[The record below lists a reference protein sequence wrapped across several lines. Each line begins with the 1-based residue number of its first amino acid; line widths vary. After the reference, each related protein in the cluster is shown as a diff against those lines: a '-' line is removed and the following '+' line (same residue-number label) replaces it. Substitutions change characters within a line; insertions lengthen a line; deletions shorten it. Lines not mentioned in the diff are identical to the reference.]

1 MYNYEVSQEV
11 RLNFWP
17 EFFLGVRKV
26 LFQGDNFL
34 WGHFCIELL
43 LFSVSHLFCLASHS
57 SFQFSFPYGYLL
69 FFNIGFNSDEDIL
82 ETSQVHLVYC
92 GDVHSDSYLFYMVII
107 FKILHNY
114 KVQLIQCPIF
124 AG

>member
-1 MYNYEVSQEV
+1 MLEK
-11 RLNFWP
+11 FC
-17 EFFLGVRKV
+17 FKV
-26 LFQGDNFL
+26 IIFCG
-34 WGHFCIELL
+34 GHFCIELL
-43 LFSVSHLFCLASHS
+43 LSSVSHLFCLASHS
-57 SFQFSFPYGYLL
+57 SFQFSFPYGYLF
-69 FFNIGFNSDEDIL
+69 FFNVGFNSDEDIL

-92 GDVHSDSYLFYMVII
+92 EDVHSDSYLFYMVII